1 MQADDKGVWCGAP
14 TGEYRVKNVE
24 ILNKET
30 GKYEPIDLT
39 AKYNLAGYNYT
50 LRDLGDGFAMFGG
63 AVNVLDYVM
72 EDYMVLAN
80 YVQSFEDGKVT
91 GYSNKAD
98 WNRITVLPETTILYT
113 NDVHT
118 YIDGDIRYSDVAAL
132 KDALGAILV
141 DAGDAVQG
149 TAYGSMDKGKT
160 IIDLMNAAGYDL
172 ATLGNHEFDYGMDG
186 AMNVM
191 DWANFDYV
199 SANFRHEKD
208 GLVGDPV
215 LAPYK
220 VIENGGR
227 KIAFI
232 GITTP
237 EAFTKSTPAYFQDAN
252 GKYIYAI
259 SGGTSGADLYEAVQK
274 AIDAASA
281 EADYVIA
288 LGHLGVDESSKPW
301 TSEEVIL
308 NTSGLDA
315 FIDGHSHT
323 SMETQY
329 VYDKDGN
336 IVTLTQTGEYLGAVG
351 QLTIA
356 ADGTISTSLLTAEDM
371 TDITPDA
378 EVKAIEDAWIAE
390 LDTKLGA
397 VIGTTDVVLDN
408 YDADGNRLV
417 RTQGTNTGA
426 FTADALYYLFDNM
439 GLDVD
444 VAIMNGGGIRNTA
457 VTGEL
462 TYKTMKNIHT
472 FGNVACLQ
480 TVTGQQILDALEWG
494 ARQAPDVQ
502 VGGFLHTS
510 GLKYT
515 IDTSITST
523 VQMDEKTVWTG
534 APTGEYRV
542 KDVQILNKVTGKYE
556 PIDLTAKYNLA
567 GYNYTLRDLGDGFA
581 MFSGAV
587 NVLDYVME
595 DYMVLANYVASFPVD
610 ETTGLPKVGAT
621 TLGGIAVDYADETTW
636 NRITILKS
644 EAQEQTDFSVGGL
657 DNNLW
662 TTKYGN
668 LYCDRSASSFA
679 DGGFTWGDLVTV
691 KFLNQEL
698 VLPVVPTYSYVD
710 TGAPAII
717 MGKTETGAPTGYL
730 SFAINMGN
738 FTDTYGIATKQTDA
752 DGNWW
757 WTAKEGVTFPMTVT
771 FEMYEQ
777 GGYMAEYLLRDL
789 TRTNAREDYAD
800 LTDEAFANFRPVATT
815 GMGAGVLYRSSS
827 PINPELGRNTYADAA
842 IRAAGVK
849 TIVNLAD
856 NAADAAAFEGFANTY
871 YAGQKVV
878 YLSLGV
884 DFQSADF
891 QTGLANGLRHMAANK
906 GPYLLHCTEGKD
918 RAGFVTA
925 LLECYM
931 GASYEEVIADYMLTY
946 SNYYGVEPGSEK
958 YDAIAKSNIIK
969 SLQQAFG
976 VEDLTTADL
985 KAEAAEFFKA
995 IGLTDAELAS
1005 LTANLTELPAET
1017 EPETYT
1023 VAKGDSLWK
1032 IAKTVYGKGT
1042 MWKVIYEA
1050 NKATVKDPNMI
1061 IVGQSLILPAA

>member
-1 MQADDKGVWCGAP
+1 MKGGIFLKKQRKLLSILMAVVMALSFAIPAGAVEDLLIAPAP
-14 TGEYRVKNVE
+14 TTATPP
-24 ILNKET
+24 ILISPAPKGN
-30 GKYEPIDLT
+30 
-39 AKYNLAGYNYT
+39 
-50 LRDLGDGFAMFGG
+50 DG
-63 AVNVLDYVM
+63 V
-72 EDYMVLAN
+72 
-80 YVQSFEDGKVT
+80 
-91 GYSNKAD
+91 
-98 WNRITVLPETTILYT
+98 TILYT
-113 NDVHT
+113 NDIHT
-118 YIDGDIRYSDVAAL
+118 YIDGDTRYSEVAAL
-132 KDALGAILV
+132 KDTLGAILV
-141 DAGDAVQG
+141 DAGDAAQG
-149 TAYGSMDKGKT
+149 TAYGAMDKGKT
-160 IIDLMNAAGYDL
+160 IIDLMNASGYDL

-186 AMNVM
+186 TLNIIE
-191 DWANFDYV
+191 WADFDYV

-215 LAPYK
+215 LKAYK
-220 VIENGGR
+220 VIENDGV
-227 KIAFI
+227 KIAFV

-237 EAFTKSTPAYFQDAN
+237 ESFTKSTPAYFQDEN

-259 SGGTSGADLYEAVQK
+259 SGGTDGADMYEAVQK
-274 AIDAASA
+274 AIDAAKA

-288 LGHLGVDESSKPW
+288 LGHLGDDLSSGPW
-301 TSEEVIL
+301 TSEKLIA
-308 NTSGLDA
+308 NTTGLDA
-315 FIDGHSHT
+315 FIDGHSH
-323 SMETQY
+323 SVMECQQ

-336 IVTLTQTGEYLGAVG
+336 SVILTQTGEYLGSVG
-351 QLTIA
+351 KMTIS
-356 ADGTISTSLLTAEDM
+356 ADGTISTALLSPA
-371 TDITPDA
+371 DIDALVTPDA
-378 EVKAIEDAWIAE
+378 EVKAIEDAWISE
-390 LDTKLGA
+390 INTKLGA

-417 RTQGTNTGA
+417 RSQGTNTGA

-444 VAIMNGGGIRNTA
+444 VAVMNGGGVRNKA

-462 TYKTMKNIHT
+462 TYLTMKDIHT

-480 TVTGQQILDALEWG
+480 TVTGQQLLDALEWG

-523 VQMDEKTVWTG
+523 VQKDDKDVWTG

-542 KDVQILNKVTGKYE
+542 KDVQVLNKTTGEYE
-556 PIDLTAKYNLA
+556 PLVLDAKYNLA
-567 GYNYTLRDLGDGFA
+567 GYNYTLRDMGDGFA
-581 MFSGAV
+581 MFDGAV

-595 DYMVLANYVASFPVD
+595 DYMVLANYVASFPID
-610 ETTGLPKVGAT
+610 AATGLPKVGVT
-621 TLGGIAVDYADETTW
+621 TLGGLTVDYADEASW
-636 NRITILKS
+636 NRITILAS
-644 EAQEQTDFSVGGL
+644 EAVEKTDFSVGGL

-668 LYCDRSASSFA
+668 LYCDRSAASFTEA
-679 DGGFTWGDLVTV
+679 GFTWGDLVTV
-691 KFLNQEL
+691 KFLDQEL

-710 TGAPAII
+710 TGVAAII
-717 MGKTETGAPTGYL
+717 MGKTETGAATGYL

-738 FTDTYGIATKQTDA
+738 FTETYGIATKQTDA

-757 WTAKEGVTFPMTVT
+757 WTANEGVTFPMTVT

-777 GGYMAEYLLRDL
+777 GGYMAEYLLHDL
-789 TRTNAREDYAD
+789 TRTNAREDYAA
-800 LTDEAFANFRPVATT
+800 LTDEDFANFRPVATT
-815 GMGAGVLYRSSS
+815 GMGKGVLYRSSS
-827 PINPELGRNTYADAA
+827 PINPEIGRNTYADAS

-856 NAADAAAFEGFANTY
+856 NAADAATYEGFASTY
-871 YAGQKVV
+871 YAGQNVV

-884 DFQSADF
+884 DFQAADF
-891 QTGLANGLRHMAANK
+891 QAGLANGLRYMAANK
-906 GPYLLHCTEGKD
+906 GPYLVHCTEGKD

-931 GASYEEVIADYMLTY
+931 GATYDEVIADYMRTY
-946 SNYYGVEPGSEK
+946 SNYYGVEPGTEK

-976 VEDLTTADL
+976 VADLATADL
-985 KAEAAEFFKA
+985 KAGATAYFKA

-1005 LTANLTELPAET
+1005 LAANLTEAPAA
-1017 EPETYT
+1017 ETYT
-1023 VAKGDSLWK
+1023 IVKGDSLWK
-1032 IAKTVYGKGT
+1032 IAKNVYGKGT

-1050 NKATVKDPNMI
+1050 NKATISDPNRI
-1061 IVGQSLILPAA
+1061 YAGQSLVIPAA